1 MAIFHIPIRAQITE
15 LYDAVQSGLLLL
27 PLLGSSAVGAASAG
41 IISHR
46 KNFTFW
52 VMGMS
57 SILMIVASV
66 LLSQLPESTSS
77 LPAQRGYL
85 AILGLGAGMNIATT
99 TLLAALHSEIENHG
113 MQAQHRLSRFLHCT
127 KRLTDLKRLPRAS
140 LRR

>member
-1 MAIFHIPIRAQITE
+1 
-15 LYDAVQSGLLLL
+15 
-27 PLLGSSAVGAASAG
+27 
-41 IISHR
+41 
-46 KNFTFW
+46 
-52 VMGMS
+52 
-57 SILMIVASV
+57 MIVASV